1 MRWLQ
6 SVLVILALAG
16 AYLGLAHLSG
26 GAFPTLGLQLGGEE
40 GDLRRIVTSFWEDIQ
55 FKDFDKAASY
65 HAPDTQAGVDI
76 PYLLERLFAL
86 KPELLDVLSAEIVLV
101 DVDSSGLRS
110 RVKTRLRVNNL
121 AEAKLYEKEVMLYFK
136 RADPASPWLMDLQ
149 TSLRELDVDKDKKH

>member
-149 TSLRELDVDKDKKH
+149 TSLRDLDVDKEKKH

>member
-6 SVLVILALAG
+6 TSLVLLALAG

-55 FKDFDKAASY
+55 FKDFEKAASY

-110 RVKTRLRVNNL
+110 RVKTRLRVKNL
-121 AEAKLYEKEVMLYFK
+121 ADAELYEKEVMLYFK

-149 TSLRELDVDKDKKH
+149 TSLRELDVDKGKKH

>member
-6 SVLVILALAG
+6 SVLVVLALSG

-26 GAFPTLGLQLGGEE
+26 GAFPTPGLQLGGDE
-40 GDLRRIVTSFWEDIQ
+40 GQLRRVVTSFWEDIQ
-55 FKDFDKAASY
+55 FKDFEKAASY
-65 HAPDTQAGVDI
+65 HDAATQAGVDI

-101 DVDSSGLRS
+101 DLDSSGLRA
-110 RVKTRLRVNNL
+110 RVKTRLRVKNL
-121 AEAKLYEKEVMLYFK
+121 ADAELYEKEVMLYFK

-149 TSLRELDVDKDKKH
+149 TSLRELDVEKDKKH